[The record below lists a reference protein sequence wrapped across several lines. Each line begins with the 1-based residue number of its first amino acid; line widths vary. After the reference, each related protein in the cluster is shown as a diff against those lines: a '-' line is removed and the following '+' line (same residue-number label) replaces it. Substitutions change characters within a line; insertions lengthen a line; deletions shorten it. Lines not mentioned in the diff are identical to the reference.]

1 MTTTERLPKT
11 PYSLRL
17 PASALE
23 VMRRY
28 AKAKGVTE
36 SAIAREAI
44 QAGLVVVAGNVA
56 LEAGD
61 VASGSGSGIGDGFMG
76 ADGKNHA
83 SD

>member
-1 MTTTERLPKT
+1 M
-11 PYSLRL
+11 PYSFRL

-56 LEAGD
+56 LEADHAAGGVGSD
-61 VASGSGSGIGDGFMG
+61 VRDRQLAQDGIPDA
-76 ADGKNHA
+76 AD
-83 SD
+83 